1 MHYPLCIFLGG
12 VFISKYDIYILVK
25 LILSVYVSWTSVEN
39 NRINF
44 ILVFYILLY
53 IITMFIKGILE
64 KYNVAFRILSIVEAI
79 LIVIISI
86 QYINI
91 AILMLSILIVELF
104 IKDIKNIYLGMLL
117 ANIPLFLLKSSDLKN
132 AVIILFNMLAFILI
146 YEIQAKKIKKLDKIQ
161 EEQRKLI
168 YNLQKKMAQEMDIQ
182 EQILYTARLEERNNI
197 SSRLHDKIGHTISG
211 TLLQLEASKFILDKD
226 REKGLSMLES
236 CIDNLRKGMDEIR
249 MTLRNI
255 KPAEEELGINR
266 IRRILDEKIK
276 GTKIKGKVTYTGNL
290 DKISAGLWM
299 VFMHSITELTT
310 NSIKYSAGDLIEIK
324 IEILNKFI
332 KLEVKDNG
340 LGCEKVKKGIG
351 LRNIEESIG
360 NLKGKMIINNEDG
373 FDVIILI
380 PY

>member
-1 MHYPLCIFLGG
+1 MLERY
-12 VFISKYDIYILVK
+12 
-25 LILSVYVSWTSVEN
+25 N
-39 NRINF
+39 
-44 ILVFYILLY
+44 LL
-53 IITMFIKGILE
+53 
-64 KYNVAFRILSIVEAI
+64 FRILSIMEAVFVVI
-79 LIVIISI
+79 LATK
-86 QYINI
+86 YINI

-104 IKDIKNIYLGMLL
+104 IKDIKNIYLGIFVS
-117 ANIPLFLLKSSDLKN
+117 NIPLLFLLKDSDLKN
-132 AVIILFNMLAFILI
+132 ALIILVNMLAFIVI
-146 YEIQAKKIKKLDKIQ
+146 YELQAKKIKKLDEIQ
-161 EEQRKLI
+161 EDQRKLI

-226 REKGLSMLES
+226 KDKGFSMLES
-236 CIDNLRKGMDEIR
+236 CIENLRKGMDEIR

-276 GTKIKGKVTYTGNL
+276 GTKINGKVTYAGNL
-290 DKISAGLWM
+290 DKISASLWM
-299 VFMHSITELTT
+299 VFMHIITELTT
-310 NSIKYSAGDLIEIK
+310 NSIKYSGGDLIEIK

-351 LRNIEESIG
+351 LRNIEESIS

>member
-1 MHYPLCIFLGG
+1 
-12 VFISKYDIYILVK
+12 
-25 LILSVYVSWTSVEN
+25 
-39 NRINF
+39 
-44 ILVFYILLY
+44 Y
-53 IITMFIKGILE
+53 IIIIFIKGMLE
-64 KYNVAFRILSIVEAI
+64 RYNLLFRILSIMEAVFVVI
-79 LIVIISI
+79 LATK
-86 QYINI
+86 YINI

-104 IKDIKNIYLGMLL
+104 IKDIKNIYLGIFVS
-117 ANIPLFLLKSSDLKN
+117 NIPLLFLLKDSDLKN
-132 AVIILFNMLAFILI
+132 ALIILVNMLAFIVI
-146 YEIQAKKIKKLDKIQ
+146 YELQAKKIKKLDEIQ
-161 EEQRKLI
+161 EDQRKLI

-226 REKGLSMLES
+226 KDKGFSMLES
-236 CIDNLRKGMDEIR
+236 CIENLRKGMDEIR

-276 GTKIKGKVTYTGNL
+276 GTKINGKVTYAGNL
-290 DKISAGLWM
+290 DKISASLWM
-299 VFMHSITELTT
+299 AFMHIITELTT
-310 NSIKYSAGDLIEIK
+310 NSIKYSGGDLIEIK

-351 LRNIEESIG
+351 LRNIEESIS

>member
-1 MHYPLCIFLGG
+1 MLERY
-12 VFISKYDIYILVK
+12 
-25 LILSVYVSWTSVEN
+25 N
-39 NRINF
+39 
-44 ILVFYILLY
+44 LL
-53 IITMFIKGILE
+53 
-64 KYNVAFRILSIVEAI
+64 FRILSIMEAVFVVI
-79 LIVIISI
+79 LATK
-86 QYINI
+86 YINI

-104 IKDIKNIYLGMLL
+104 IKDIKNIYLGIFVS
-117 ANIPLFLLKSSDLKN
+117 NIPLLFLLKDSDLKN
-132 AVIILFNMLAFILI
+132 AVIILVNMLAFIVI
-146 YEIQAKKIKKLDKIQ
+146 YELQAKKIKKLDEIQ
-161 EEQRKLI
+161 EDQRKLI

-226 REKGLSMLES
+226 KDKGFSMLES
-236 CIDNLRKGMDEIR
+236 CIENLRKGMDEIR

-276 GTKIKGKVTYTGNL
+276 GTKINGKVTYAGNL
-290 DKISAGLWM
+290 DKISASLWM
-299 VFMHSITELTT
+299 VFMHIITELTT
-310 NSIKYSAGDLIEIK
+310 NSIKYSGGNLIEIK

-351 LRNIEESIG
+351 LRNIEESIS

>member
-1 MHYPLCIFLGG
+1 MEA
-12 VFISKYDIYILVK
+12 VFVVILATK
-25 LILSVYVSWTSVEN
+25 
-39 NRINF
+39 
-44 ILVFYILLY
+44 
-53 IITMFIKGILE
+53 
-64 KYNVAFRILSIVEAI
+64 
-79 LIVIISI
+79 
-86 QYINI
+86 YINI

-104 IKDIKNIYLGMLL
+104 IKDIKNIYLGIFVS
-117 ANIPLFLLKSSDLKN
+117 NIPLLFLLKDSDLKN
-132 AVIILFNMLAFILI
+132 AVIILVNMLAFIVI
-146 YEIQAKKIKKLDKIQ
+146 YELQAKKIKKLDEIQ
-161 EEQRKLI
+161 EDQRKLI

-226 REKGLSMLES
+226 KDKGFSMLES
-236 CIDNLRKGMDEIR
+236 CIENLRKGMDEIR

-276 GTKIKGKVTYTGNL
+276 GTKINGKVTYAGNL
-290 DKISAGLWM
+290 DKISASLWM
-299 VFMHSITELTT
+299 VFMHIITELTT
-310 NSIKYSAGDLIEIK
+310 NSIKYSGGDLIEIK

-351 LRNIEESIG
+351 LRNIEESIS

>member
-1 MHYPLCIFLGG
+1 MLERY
-12 VFISKYDIYILVK
+12 
-25 LILSVYVSWTSVEN
+25 N
-39 NRINF
+39 
-44 ILVFYILLY
+44 LL
-53 IITMFIKGILE
+53 
-64 KYNVAFRILSIVEAI
+64 FRILSIMEAVFVVI
-79 LIVIISI
+79 LATK
-86 QYINI
+86 YINI

-104 IKDIKNIYLGMLL
+104 IKDIKNIYLGIFVS
-117 ANIPLFLLKSSDLKN
+117 NIPLLFLLKDSDLKN
-132 AVIILFNMLAFILI
+132 AVIILVNMLAFIVI
-146 YEIQAKKIKKLDKIQ
+146 YELQAKKIKKLDEIQ
-161 EEQRKLI
+161 EDQRKLI

-226 REKGLSMLES
+226 KDKGFSMLES
-236 CIDNLRKGMDEIR
+236 CIENLRKGMDEIR

-276 GTKIKGKVTYTGNL
+276 GTKINGKVTYAGNL
-290 DKISAGLWM
+290 DKISASLWM
-299 VFMHSITELTT
+299 VFMHIITELTT
-310 NSIKYSAGDLIEIK
+310 NSIKYSGGNLIEIK

-351 LRNIEESIG
+351 LRNIEESIS
-360 NLKGKMIINNEDG
+360 NLNGKMIINNEDG

>member
-1 MHYPLCIFLGG
+1 MLERY
-12 VFISKYDIYILVK
+12 
-25 LILSVYVSWTSVEN
+25 N
-39 NRINF
+39 
-44 ILVFYILLY
+44 LL
-53 IITMFIKGILE
+53 
-64 KYNVAFRILSIVEAI
+64 FRILSIMEAVFVVI
-79 LIVIISI
+79 LATK
-86 QYINI
+86 YINI

-104 IKDIKNIYLGMLL
+104 IKDIKNIYLGIFVS
-117 ANIPLFLLKSSDLKN
+117 NIPLLFLLKDSDLKN
-132 AVIILFNMLAFILI
+132 AVIILVNMLAFIVI
-146 YEIQAKKIKKLDKIQ
+146 YELQAKKIKKLDEIQ
-161 EEQRKLI
+161 EDQRKLI

-226 REKGLSMLES
+226 KDKGFSMLES
-236 CIDNLRKGMDEIR
+236 CIENLRKGMDEIR

-255 KPAEEELGINR
+255 KPAEEEHGINQ

-276 GTKIKGKVTYTGNL
+276 GTKINGKVTYAGNL
-290 DKISAGLWM
+290 DKISASLWM
-299 VFMHSITELTT
+299 VFMHIITELTT
-310 NSIKYSAGDLIEIK
+310 NSIKYSGGNLIEIK

-351 LRNIEESIG
+351 LRNIEESIS
-360 NLKGKMIINNEDG
+360 NLNGKMIINNEDG

>member
-1 MHYPLCIFLGG
+1 MLERY
-12 VFISKYDIYILVK
+12 
-25 LILSVYVSWTSVEN
+25 N
-39 NRINF
+39 
-44 ILVFYILLY
+44 LL
-53 IITMFIKGILE
+53 
-64 KYNVAFRILSIVEAI
+64 FRILSIMEAVFVVI
-79 LIVIISI
+79 LATK
-86 QYINI
+86 YINI

-104 IKDIKNIYLGMLL
+104 IKDIKNIYLGIFVS
-117 ANIPLFLLKSSDLKN
+117 NIPLLFLLKDSDLKN
-132 AVIILFNMLAFILI
+132 AVIILVNMLAFIVI
-146 YEIQAKKIKKLDKIQ
+146 YELQAKKIKKLDEIQ
-161 EEQRKLI
+161 EDQRKLI

-226 REKGLSMLES
+226 KDKGFSMLES
-236 CIDNLRKGMDEIR
+236 CIENLRKGMDEIR

-276 GTKIKGKVTYTGNL
+276 GTKINGKVTYAGNL
-290 DKISAGLWM
+290 DKISASLWM
-299 VFMHSITELTT
+299 VFMHIITELTT
-310 NSIKYSAGDLIEIK
+310 NSIKYSGGDLIEIK

-351 LRNIEESIG
+351 LRNIEESIS

>member
-1 MHYPLCIFLGG
+1 MLERY
-12 VFISKYDIYILVK
+12 
-25 LILSVYVSWTSVEN
+25 N
-39 NRINF
+39 
-44 ILVFYILLY
+44 LL
-53 IITMFIKGILE
+53 
-64 KYNVAFRILSIVEAI
+64 FRILSIMEAVFVVI
-79 LIVIISI
+79 LATK
-86 QYINI
+86 YINI

-104 IKDIKNIYLGMLL
+104 IKDIKNIYLGIFVS
-117 ANIPLFLLKSSDLKN
+117 NIPLLFLLKDSDLKN
-132 AVIILFNMLAFILI
+132 ALIILVNMLAFIVI
-146 YEIQAKKIKKLDKIQ
+146 YELQAKKIKKLDEIQ
-161 EEQRKLI
+161 EDQRKLI

-226 REKGLSMLES
+226 KDKGFSMLES
-236 CIDNLRKGMDEIR
+236 CIENLRKGMDEIR

-276 GTKIKGKVTYTGNL
+276 GTKINGKVTYAGNL
-290 DKISAGLWM
+290 DKISASLWM
-299 VFMHSITELTT
+299 AFMHIITELTT
-310 NSIKYSAGDLIEIK
+310 NSIKYSGGDLIEIK

-351 LRNIEESIG
+351 LRNIEESIS

>member
-1 MHYPLCIFLGG
+1 MEA
-12 VFISKYDIYILVK
+12 VFVVILA
-25 LILSVYVSWTSVEN
+25 T
-39 NRINF
+39 R
-44 ILVFYILLY
+44 
-53 IITMFIKGILE
+53 
-64 KYNVAFRILSIVEAI
+64 
-79 LIVIISI
+79 
-86 QYINI
+86 YINI

-104 IKDIKNIYLGMLL
+104 IKDIKNIYLGIFVS
-117 ANIPLFLLKSSDLKN
+117 NIPLLFLLKDSDLKN
-132 AVIILFNMLAFILI
+132 AVIILVNMLAFIVI
-146 YEIQAKKIKKLDKIQ
+146 YELQAKKIKKLDEIQ
-161 EEQRKLI
+161 EDQRKLI
-168 YNLQKKMAQEMDIQ
+168 YNLQKKMAQDMDIQ

-226 REKGLSMLES
+226 KEKGFSMLES
-236 CIDNLRKGMDEIR
+236 CIENLRKGMDEIR

-276 GTKIKGKVTYTGNL
+276 GTKINGKVTYAGNL
-290 DKISAGLWM
+290 DKISASLWM
-299 VFMHSITELTT
+299 VFMHIITELTT
-310 NSIKYSAGDLIEIK
+310 NSIKYSGGDLIEIK

-351 LRNIEESIG
+351 LRNIEESIS
-360 NLKGKMIINNEDG
+360 NLNGKMIINNEEG

>member
-1 MHYPLCIFLGG
+1 MLERY
-12 VFISKYDIYILVK
+12 
-25 LILSVYVSWTSVEN
+25 N
-39 NRINF
+39 
-44 ILVFYILLY
+44 LL
-53 IITMFIKGILE
+53 
-64 KYNVAFRILSIVEAI
+64 FRILSIMEAVFVVI
-79 LIVIISI
+79 LATK
-86 QYINI
+86 YINI

-104 IKDIKNIYLGMLL
+104 IKDIKNIYLGIFVS
-117 ANIPLFLLKSSDLKN
+117 NIPLLFLLKDSDLKN
-132 AVIILFNMLAFILI
+132 ALIILVNMLAFIVI
-146 YEIQAKKIKKLDKIQ
+146 YELQAKKIKKLDEIQ
-161 EEQRKLI
+161 EDQRKLI

-211 TLLQLEASKFILDKD
+211 TLLQLEASKFILDEDKD
-226 REKGLSMLES
+226 KGFSMLES
-236 CIDNLRKGMDEIR
+236 CIENLRKGMDEIR

-276 GTKIKGKVTYTGNL
+276 GTKINGKVTYAGNL
-290 DKISAGLWM
+290 NKISASLWM
-299 VFMHSITELTT
+299 VFMHIITELTT
-310 NSIKYSAGDLIEIK
+310 NSIKYSGGDLIEIK

-351 LRNIEESIG
+351 LRNIEESIS